1 MVSYGLGKEKEEDTF
16 CLAMI
21 ECGNKEKFWVL
32 KTICCLICWNQS
44 DLFTHQTNSN
54 NKEADTLDGQMS
66 CAFFL
71 FFLFLSKIKNNRMD
85 YKRWLKSN
93 FFLFFQYI
101 IQHRSWRTD
110 HAYQITL
117 ITSWNYSQTEQSE
130 NSYNNNNIELF
141 SHRMDKITPP
151 YYLE

>member
-1 MVSYGLGKEKEEDTF
+1 MVSYGLGKEIEEDTF

-44 DLFTHQTNSN
+44 YLLTKPTPITRRLTHLMA
-54 NKEADTLDGQMS
+54 KWVV
-66 CAFFL
+66 
-71 FFLFLSKIKNNRMD
+71 LSSSSSSSYQRLKNNRMD

-101 IQHRSWRTD
+101 IQQRYWRTD